1 MTPEAIAEALSAS
14 PSGDRRWRA
23 VCPAHQG
30 SGSKSLLVTARDD
43 GSTQIKCFGGCTD
56 TEVLVAAG
64 LDARSNWKPM
74 LESPHRASTSPRH
87 AKILAACRR
96 ELGEMRGIERLLE
109 AGTLKPVMAAKK
121 LALMAPS
128 VLHVSPALSRHVAA
142 AEEANQRHFWR
153 LAIMLGMDL
162 VPLLNIYTRHAT
174 PA

>member
-1 MTPEAIAEALSAS
+1 MTPDAIAEALSAS
-14 PSGDRRWRA
+14 PSGARRWRA

-30 SGSKSLLVTARDD
+30 SGSKSLLISARDD

-64 LDARSNWKPM
+64 LPERGNWKPM
-74 LESPHRASTSPRH
+74 IGSPRRASTNPRH
-87 AKILAACRR
+87 TKILSACRR
-96 ELGEMRGIERLLE
+96 ELGEMQGIERLL
-109 AGTLKPVMAAKK
+109 GTGSLKPDMAAKK

-128 VLHVSPALSRHVAA
+128 VLHVSPALPRHVAA

-162 VPLLNIYTRHAT
+162 VPLLNIYNR
-174 PA
+174 PAIPA